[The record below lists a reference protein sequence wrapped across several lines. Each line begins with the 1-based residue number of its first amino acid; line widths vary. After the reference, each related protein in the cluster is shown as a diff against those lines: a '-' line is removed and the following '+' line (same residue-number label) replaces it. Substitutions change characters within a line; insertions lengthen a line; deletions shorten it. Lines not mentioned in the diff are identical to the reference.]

1 MISVVCGFI
10 LIQGV
15 ISHRTYFEEWA
26 AAPEVYPAYEQK
38 WTDLARGLNAQTSAA
53 DMVFLIPYSRAED
66 PYGFTYLYQGASP
79 VHLVPAATS
88 HNLVKKI
95 ESTLTAMETVST
107 AKVVEWK
114 NELVGGDSALD
125 ERIVA
130 LMGKYGHYLGS
141 EDGSSFRIH
150 TYSDFTL
157 DRHWRLYEPL
167 EQTTVHYDGGISL
180 LGLALGQ
187 GAEQLFSPQILD
199 LRDKQSVW
207 MVLQWQTAPGLE
219 LEYSISVR
227 LHDAEG
233 GLVYQKGAV
242 LTNGNSLSTSH
253 WSPDERVDMLH
264 LLDFPADLPPGE
276 YELRLVVYDFE
287 TLKPTVE
294 IGVWEPETV
303 LARLQLS
310 EAR

>member
-1 MISVVCGFI
+1 MISVVCSLI

-26 AAPEVYPAYEQK
+26 AAPEVYPAYEQE
-38 WTDLARGLNAQTSAA
+38 WTDLAPALNAQSSAA

-66 PYGFTYLYQGASP
+66 PYGFTYLYKGASP

-107 AKVVEWK
+107 AKVVDWK
-114 NELVGGDSALD
+114 NELVGGDSDLD

-130 LMGKYGHYLGS
+130 LMGKYGHYLCS

-150 TYSDFTL
+150 TYSDFSL

-167 EQTTVHYDGGISL
+167 EPTTVHYVGGISL

-207 MVLQWQTAPGLE
+207 MVL
-219 LEYSISVR
+219 
-227 LHDAEG
+227 
-233 GLVYQKGAV
+233 
-242 LTNGNSLSTSH
+242 
-253 WSPDERVDMLH
+253 
-264 LLDFPADLPPGE
+264 
-276 YELRLVVYDFE
+276 
-287 TLKPTVE
+287 
-294 IGVWEPETV
+294 
-303 LARLQLS
+303 
-310 EAR
+310 